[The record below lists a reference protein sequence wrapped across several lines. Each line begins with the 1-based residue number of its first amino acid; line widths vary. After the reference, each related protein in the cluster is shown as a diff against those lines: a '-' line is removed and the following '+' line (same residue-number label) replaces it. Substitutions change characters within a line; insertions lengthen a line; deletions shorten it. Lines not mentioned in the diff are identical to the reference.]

1 MNDNDNAN
9 MYEIFERLNRVRA
22 MPSKIDEAA
31 ATKAP
36 LDEKDM
42 GKHNNATT
50 GFKALANKAAKEYG
64 SKAAGERVAG
74 AVKAKMA
81 KAGKLEEKQVN
92 ELSPDTLTSYA
103 DKAKG
108 QRGWAFGRAQAGKQ
122 GNQAADP
129 TGKFDKLADKRA
141 AGYNKAVAK
150 GARDLDKSGTRSSW
164 NYDQGTPAALNRPME
179 DGAQIDEINV
189 ADLVASQKAK
199 YGGKLPDKY
208 PAAKPTASNLDV
220 GTSKAAKV
228 YSGKPQH
235 KDIFGHDTK
244 SQASGATGPRA
255 SIMQKA
261 SNWLTKEDGGTPMTP
276 KQKSFAKLAAPADK
290 ITFADK
296 IAGAKQEVDE
306 MLGDV
311 AADAIKKAIS
321 THKGG
326 QVSKGKGVTRHSAGA
341 GVYGGS
347 DPDQGH
353 AVDRMKGPSDK
364 ALGIKRKQ
372 TTDEDFP
379 TVADAEKR
387 LRDKE
392 GKTTKGTVTKT
403 ATGLRHTRDY
413 EHDVGADDEKS
424 SSGEKRKAGRPKKYT
439 DDAPRQERVTAKSR
453 KTDRTAHG
461 QAGFKKDKVKENNV
475 DIADQGEYDQEGDMA
490 KNDIKTIVRHAQ
502 ALQKILGDNDNLPEW
517 VQSKLAKI
525 ESMMI
530 SVDEYMQNQDDKEG
544 QEPVAEKAVSKKQ
557 QRFMGM
563 VHAAQKGEKPASK
576 EVGKVAKT
584 MKNKDAEDFAK
595 TKHKGLPEKAKAKK
609 KEESVEETTTSGS
622 VAAAPGTGN
631 SKGGMSFGKGIY
643 DSVDR
648 KVEAII
654 AESMSINMSTSTE
667 GDQTMTVTASDE
679 DAMKLA
685 ELLKMAGI
693 GSGDAGGSCDSCGES
708 PCGCDHVDENAPD
721 WPTNKEYNSDALQYA
736 GGLNKP
742 KETGQTTAPVFS
754 RDARRQH
761 TPESEELTRIRE
773 IAGLKE
779 AAKPDFLDMD
789 KDGDKEEPM
798 KKAVKDKDEEK
809 KVEESIF
816 ALTNQWRAFKG

>member
-9 MYEIFERLNRVRA
+9 MYEIFERLNRVQSR
-22 MPSKIDEAA
+22 PSKLEEA
-31 ATKAP
+31 ATKHDAV
-36 LDEKDM
+36 DE
-42 GKHNNATT
+42 
-50 GFKALANKAAKEYG
+50 
-64 SKAAGERVAG
+64 
-74 AVKAKMA
+74 AV
-81 KAGKLEEKQVN
+81 
-92 ELSPDTLTSYA
+92 
-103 DKAKG
+103 
-108 QRGWAFGRAQAGKQ
+108 RGTVFGKQ
-122 GNQAADP
+122 GYRAPQTQDERNRVAQTIKGNRAQNRADTRV
-129 TGKFDKLADKRA
+129 TGYGNKVAPQRGVSSADT
-141 AGYNKAVAK
+141 G
-150 GARDLDKSGTRSSW
+150 GARGSAVNVDQTGQATDFEPGIGNIDPQAQGYRGALTLGKRS
-164 NYDQGTPAALNRPME
+164 QGK
-179 DGAQIDEINV
+179 GV
-189 ADLVASQKAK
+189 A
-199 YGGKLPDKY
+199 
-208 PAAKPTASNLDV
+208 
-220 GTSKAAKV
+220 
-228 YSGKPQH
+228 
-235 KDIFGHDTK
+235 
-244 SQASGATGPRA
+244 
-255 SIMQKA
+255 
-261 SNWLTKEDGGTPMTP
+261 EEGGTPMTP

-326 QVSKGKGVTRHSAGA
+326 KVSGGKGVTRHTAGTD
-341 GVYGGS
+341 VYGGS
-347 DPDQGH
+347 APDKGH

-364 ALGIKRKQ
+364 ALGGKEYKVKEGSPKKKTQSPDEQHKVVAGVRDAMRKGYDNVQ
-372 TTDEDFP
+372 KGRDERAAARFVAKLKYGSNDSKKTDEDFP

-403 ATGLRHTRDY
+403 ATGMRHTRDY

-424 SSGEKRKAGRPKKYT
+424 SSGEKRSAGRPKKYT

-475 DIADQGEYDQEGDMA
+475 DIVDQGEYDQEGDMA

-502 ALQKILGDNDNLPEW
+502 ALHKILGDSDNLPEW

-525 ESMMI
+525 EAMMI

-685 ELLKMAGI
+685 SLLKMAGI

-761 TPESEELTRIRE
+761 TPENDELARIME
-773 IAGLKE
+773 IAGIKE
-779 AAKPDFLDMD
+779 TAGPDEGTKPDFLDMD
-789 KDGDKEEPM
+789 KDGDKKEPM